1 MDSIAHQSTAKISKS
16 NSYSLPIKI
25 TNYFLKMLSPVLA
38 KLKIIQNMKNKR
50 LGKNLSINNYI
61 KSNIDSQIK
70 PNIKKYL
77 LKI

>member
-70 PNIKKYL
+70 PNIKKNL